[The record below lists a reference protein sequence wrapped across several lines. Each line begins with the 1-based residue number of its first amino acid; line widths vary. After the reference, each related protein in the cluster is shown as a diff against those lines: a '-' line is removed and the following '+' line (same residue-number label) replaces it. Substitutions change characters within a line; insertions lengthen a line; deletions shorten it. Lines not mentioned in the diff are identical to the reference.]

1 MTSGS
6 SYERELKGLMESDG
20 YYVIRSA
27 GSLAIDLVAT
37 DTENG
42 RTIFIEVKSFKGDTF
57 RISKT
62 KETREQF
69 KEMCRLQQ
77 MFNGNCSVFYALR
90 KKGQTDYHFVHPSK
104 LSKPYH
110 WNRGEADGEIHST

>member
-90 KKGQTDYHFVHPSK
+90 KKGQTDYHFVHPHK

-110 WNRGEADGEIHST
+110 WNKEGEKIGVS

>member
-6 SYERELKGLMESDG
+6 PYERELKALMESDG
-20 YYVIRSA
+20 YHVVRSA

-42 RTIFIEVKSFKGDTF
+42 RTIFIEVKSFKGNTF

-62 KETREQF
+62 KETRAQF
-69 KEMCRLQQ
+69 KEMCRLES

-90 KKGQTDYHFVHPSK
+90 KKGQSEFRFVHPSK
-104 LSKPYH
+104 LVKPYH
-110 WNRGEADGEIHST
+110 WNQEEA